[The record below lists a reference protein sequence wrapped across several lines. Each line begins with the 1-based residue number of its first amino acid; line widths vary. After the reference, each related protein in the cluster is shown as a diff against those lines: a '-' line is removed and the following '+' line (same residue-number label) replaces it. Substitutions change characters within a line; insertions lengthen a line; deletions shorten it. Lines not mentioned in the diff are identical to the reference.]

1 MDNTCICPI
10 SKSKVGQKA
19 RYSISQLD
27 DIGLT
32 EVSATLSI
40 GVSYRQLFPQE
51 DNVKINAE
59 IVKQLIAGLCA
70 EVKNAVC
77 NPTNSSDELK
87 LSIVRHYTPEQ
98 VLDMATMYNEILAN
112 TAKKAEEKENEFSQK
127 D

>member
-1 MDNTCICPI
+1 MDNTYICPI
-10 SKSKVGQKA
+10 SKSKVGQNAK
-19 RYSISQLD
+19 YSISQLD
-27 DIGLT
+27 DVGLT

-40 GVSYRQLFPQE
+40 DVSYRQLFPQE

-70 EVKNAVC
+70 EVENAVC

-87 LSIVRHYTPEQ
+87 LSIVRHYTTEQ
-98 VLDMATMYNEILAN
+98 VLDMATMYNKFIAN
-112 TAKKAEEKENEFSQK
+112 MEKEKENEFSQK